1 MKKIITLLSLVCVM
15 NFYGQQKVAGIVRER
30 IALNASFKEFSPL
43 QATGSIA
50 PKSNV
55 VNEAT
60 YATLDI
66 PQVKDIARSKY
77 ENIRLILP
85 YNNTQISVLLYRV
98 ELLAEGFH
106 VDTDK
111 QVGVSFERGAHY
123 RGIIEGDN
131 ASIASFNFFKGE
143 MNGIVS
149 GAPYNNIVVGK
160 LQRDNNTSDYIIYSD
175 GKLNITNDFTCR
187 ASEPANEENSHKGTL
202 DTDDVNSARCVTA
215 YFEMDHQ
222 LFLENGSDVVQTN
235 NWMVSVFNNV
245 QTLFANEGITTALKS
260 VFIWT
265 TPDPYFGE
273 SSFDYLFQF
282 FQQRPAF
289 DGDIGQLVGIDEG
302 GLGGVA
308 IDVAGLCSDNNV
320 SYSDINIDFNEVP
333 MFSWTVQV
341 ITHELGHLLGS
352 PHTHGCHWNGNN
364 TAIDGCGSTA
374 GFEEGNCEIGP
385 VPEPPAQGTIMSYC
399 HLIPNVGVS
408 LANGFGP
415 QPAARILQ
423 HVNSSIC
430 LSIDCINTCI
440 NTVAVITTTA
450 TTPDSAAI
458 SWTDETSDGPWEVA
472 VAEIGDNFTNWQL
485 TTDNTFTF
493 TGLDSN
499 SYYKFGV
506 RPICTDTAV
515 VSATSELIFAT
526 AGDYCSGLSFTDTG
540 GLSGN
545 YSNNQYVVRTITP
558 NVPGAEA
565 VVTFTEFD
573 TEFDFDFMFVYNG
586 ATTEAPLL
594 GVFSGNDLPGPF
606 TSTAPDGS
614 LTFEFIS
621 DQFLTEGGWEA
632 TVSCVNLSTADNALT
647 AFAYYPNPS
656 TGIVNI
662 TAGEEMNRVEVFN
675 VAGQLLLNKE
685 LNSRE
690 GAIDIS
696 AFARGIYI
704 FRVSSGTT
712 EMNFRII
719 KQ

>member
-1 MKKIITLLSLVCVM
+1 MKKIFTLLTLVCVM
-15 NFYGQQKVAGIVRER
+15 NFYGQQKIAGIIQER
-30 IALNASFKEFSPL
+30 IEAKASFKEFSPL
-43 QATGSIA
+43 QATDAIA
-50 PKSNV
+50 PKSSV
-55 VNEAT
+55 VSGAT
-60 YATLDI
+60 YAILHA
-66 PQVKDIARSKY
+66 PQVKDIARSKH
-77 ENIRLILP
+77 ENIRLTLP
-85 YNNTQISVLLYRV
+85 YNNTSITVLLYRV

-111 QVGVSFERGAHY
+111 KTSVTFEKGAHY

-131 ASIASFNFFKGE
+131 ASIASFNFFEGE
-143 MNGIVS
+143 MNGIIS
-149 GAPYNNIVVGK
+149 GASYNNIVLGR
-160 LQRDNNTSDYIIYSD
+160 LQRNNNTSDYIIYSD
-175 GKLNITNDFTCR
+175 SKLNIKNDFTCR
-187 ASEPANEENSHKGTL
+187 ASEPANEENSQRGTL
-202 DTDDVNSARCVTA
+202 DAQDVNSTRCVTA

-289 DGDIGQLVGIDEG
+289 DGDVGQLVGIDEG

-308 IDVAGLCSDNNV
+308 MDVAGLCSDNNV
-320 SYSDINIDFNEVP
+320 SYADINIDFNEVP

-374 GFEEGNCEIGP
+374 GFEEGDCEIGP

-399 HLIPNVGVS
+399 HLIPFVGVS

-423 HVNSSIC
+423 HVNSSLC
-430 LSIDCINTCI
+430 LSTDCINTCI

-450 TTPDSAAI
+450 TTPDSATI
-458 SWTDETSDGPWEVA
+458 SWTDETGTGPWEVA
-472 VAEIGDNFTNWQL
+472 IAEIDDNFTNWQE
-485 TTDNTFTF
+485 TTNNSFTF

-506 RPICTDTAV
+506 RPICTDTV
-515 VSATSELIFAT
+515 ISASSELIIAT

-558 NVPGAEA
+558 NVPGTEA
-565 VVTFTEFD
+565 VVT
-573 TEFDFDFMFVYNG
+573 Y
-586 ATTEAPLL
+586 
-594 GVFSGNDLPGPF
+594 
-606 TSTAPDGS
+606 
-614 LTFEFIS
+614 
-621 DQFLTEGGWEA
+621 
-632 TVSCVNLSTADNALT
+632 
-647 AFAYYPNPS
+647 
-656 TGIVNI
+656 
-662 TAGEEMNRVEVFN
+662 
-675 VAGQLLLNKE
+675 
-685 LNSRE
+685 
-690 GAIDIS
+690 
-696 AFARGIYI
+696 
-704 FRVSSGTT
+704 
-712 EMNFRII
+712 RI
-719 KQ
+719 